1 MTKHKYIARG
11 ISKSGEYFIGTCISK
26 DIIAA
31 ISLFREIGLSVHDI
45 SRKEQVNANEEIGIL
60 VTQLFPEKEYK
71 VAKGVVLKTDQ
82 GIMLMGAIQCSN
94 GAYFDAEGCF
104 KFCNVSYMI
113 PKHQI
118 SRHQANKLIGC
129 STTLSR
135 NEFAEY
141 NWWENRAN
149 FIDVEIPFE
158 IDQSYHGLRR
168 IENEK
173 KNTGSYINLPT

>member
-1 MTKHKYIARG
+1 MTKHKYVVKG
-11 ISKSGEYFIGTCISK
+11 ISTSGEYFIGTCISK

-31 ISLFREIGLSVHDI
+31 ISLFREIGLSAHEI
-45 SRKEQVNANEEIGIL
+45 SQKEQVNADEKIGIL
-60 VTQLFPEKEYK
+60 TTQLSSEEGYK
-71 VAKGVVLKTDQ
+71 MAKGVVLRTDR

-129 STTLSR
+129 STTLSH
-135 NEFAEY
+135 NEFAEP
-141 NWWENRAN
+141 NWWENRNN
-149 FIDVEIPFE
+149 FIDVDIPYE
-158 IDQSYHGLRR
+158 VNQSYQELRR
-168 IENEK
+168 MENEK
-173 KNTGSYINLPT
+173 KDTGSHIDLPT